1 MKYSYFLQ
9 SGIANKLILATTVS
23 VGLLISVIVFNP
35 TKAHATLNLNP
46 DPGTAIPTWVRDYSR
61 NCDSGTQSPS
71 FDDWI
76 SATGSLTQTSVD
88 VDYGT
93 TSIGLVYAMASVVCL
108 PNSAVTENNQLFTGA
123 SPGVNNIV
131 GKEYRLDYRSGP
143 GDYNIPGTYEGAI
156 VGFDYAPAGGF
167 TSSGL
172 YTVTLYSVAINDF
185 TNGQFLCI
193 GARKA
198 GMGNPTNARDYDKC
212 EPEPTN
218 FSIYVNVKGGPPGGQ
233 TFVTCANGFRGIA
246 YDGDDLNASLAVA
259 IILDINKPSQRIINL
274 TANESIPT
282 PEFNIAALAAFG
294 VTGAKG
300 FTEPIPPEYKDG
312 YAHTYIVIAGN
323 IPAGQQ
329 PEISNIGEGN
339 IVCPNFVD
347 LEATG
352 NVSLDDDEDPSE
364 VTFSGIG
371 AKTTGSNKS
380 VKGVNVSREYVIRRQ
395 GASSDEAFSPA
406 ANPPSRLGTVD
417 SNGFA
422 GPGGVTF
429 PADTHPVSGLNLG
442 DQVCV
447 IVTVTPGSAEVDNG
461 NNIVVAGPTEQ
472 SRICDRVTNKPYVSF
487 FGNDVLVGRGFAN
500 SVGACSDSTVASGY
514 SVRAF
519 NRRNTDGTYK
529 GSSVQLAINALER
542 IDGVVS
548 ESVRSDPNPKILSF
562 ANSDSALTFGGN
574 FGTSPRCIRNYFEA
588 AVDPDPDNLNSADN
602 ELDSMAFANNQTRYY
617 ETALTINRATPIP
630 KGAKWTIYVKGDV
643 VIQNNLVYDTSWTSK
658 ADIPALYLIVEGN
671 ISIANNVTQL
681 DGIYVAQPSAA
692 NFATTGIIN
701 TCTKADGGSYAL
713 GTTELY
719 NNCLARPLTVYGS
732 FAAQRILLNRVA
744 NSVRDAASNEGYAA
758 SNAAER
764 FIFSPEAM
772 LVEPNL
778 PPDTSD
784 LGGVDYM
791 TTLQPIL

>member
-1 MKYSYFLQ
+1 MKYNAFLQ
-9 SGIANKLILATTVS
+9 DSILKKLILASAVFM
-23 VGLLISVIVFNP
+23 GLLISILVFNP
-35 TKAHATLNLNP
+35 SKAHATLNLNP

-93 TSIGLVYAMASVVCL
+93 TSIGLVYAMASVVCK

-131 GKEYRLDYRSGP
+131 GKEYRIDYRSGP

-185 TNGQFLCI
+185 TDGQFLCI

-198 GMGNPTNARDYDKC
+198 GMPNPTNARDYDKC
-212 EPEPTN
+212 EPEPTD

-233 TFVTCANGFRGIA
+233 TFVTCDGGFRGIA
-246 YDGDDLNASLAVA
+246 YDGDDLSASLAVA
-259 IILDINKPSQRIINL
+259 IILDIGKPSERIINL
-274 TANESIPT
+274 TANEAIPT
-282 PEFNIAALAAFG
+282 PEFNVAALAAFG

-300 FTEPIPPEYKDG
+300 FTEAIPPEYKDG

-323 IPAGQQ
+323 IPAGQE
-329 PEISNIGEGN
+329 PKRLNIGEGN
-339 IVCPNFVD
+339 IVCPKSASLD
-347 LEATG
+347 ATG
-352 NVSLDDDEDPSE
+352 NVELDDDESPTN
-364 VTFSGIG
+364 VTFSGVG
-371 AKTTGSNKS
+371 AKTTTTNRT
-380 VKGVNVSREYVIRRQ
+380 VKGVDVSQAYVIRRQ
-395 GASSDEAFSPA
+395 GSATDEAFSPA

-417 SNGFA
+417 SNGFV
-422 GPGGVTF
+422 GPGGTTF
-429 PADTHPVSGLNLG
+429 PSATHPVAGLNLG

-447 IVTVTPGSAEVDNG
+447 VVTITPGSAEIDNG
-461 NNIVVAGPTEQ
+461 NNIVVAGLTKQ

-487 FGNDVLVGRGFAN
+487 YGNDVLVGRGFAN

-514 SVRAF
+514 SVRAY
-519 NRRNTDGTYK
+519 NRRNTGGSYQ
-529 GSSVQLAINALER
+529 GSSVQLAINALEK
-542 IDGVVS
+542 IEGVVS
-548 ESVRSDPNPKILSF
+548 EGVRADPDPKILSF
-562 ANSDSALTFGGN
+562 ANNDSALTFGGE

-588 AVDPDPDNLNSADN
+588 AVDPDPDGPNNADN

-617 ETALTINRATPIP
+617 DTALTINRATPIP

-671 ISIANNVTQL
+671 ISISSNVTQL
-681 DGIYVAQPSAA
+681 DGVYVAQPSAA
-692 NFATTGIIN
+692 NFANTGIIN
-701 TCTKADGGSYAL
+701 TCTKLDGGSYAIN
-713 GTTELY
+713 TAELY
-719 NNCLARPLTVYGS
+719 NNCLARPLTIYGS

-744 NSVRDAASNEGYAA
+744 DSVRNAGVNEGYN
-758 SNAAER
+758 STRAAER

-778 PPDTSD
+778 PPDTED